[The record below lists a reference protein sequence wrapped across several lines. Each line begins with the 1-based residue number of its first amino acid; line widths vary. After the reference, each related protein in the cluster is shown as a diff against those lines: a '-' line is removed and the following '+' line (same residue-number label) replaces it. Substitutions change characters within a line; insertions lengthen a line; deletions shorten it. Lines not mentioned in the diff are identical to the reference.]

1 MTLYSAITYGHLQTR
16 ETTFRPRNL
25 FLSLLPILT
34 GLPLEYTSTSL
45 DRRES
50 LKSEEER
57 LLLAMV
63 TPFGNL
69 LLRISLNRDTGL
81 HLATRHR

>member
-1 MTLYSAITYGHLQTR
+1 
-16 ETTFRPRNL
+16 L
-25 FLSLLPILT
+25 FFSRLPILT

-45 DRRES
+45 VSRES

-57 LLLAMV
+57 LLFAMV

-69 LLRISLNRDTGL
+69 LLRISLHCDTSL
-81 HLATRHR
+81 HLQSRMPEGNLDMHSGWRWPPVVK